1 MKREQGTVANPFRQ
15 PMVVI
20 GIPSD
25 TEIACGFDAGLTDS
39 LIQEPHCF
47 VLTGSD
53 HRPLWATQT
62 AAR

>member
-20 GIPSD
+20 AD
-25 TEIACGFDAGLTDS
+25 TEIAWGFDAGLTDS